1 MNSNYYNTKL
11 QSLIEEARK
20 DGIGLYNNRFFERIS
35 DNKFPVMEVF
45 FVDNTTYEEFGK
57 YHIYKRTVKISQED
71 YDRIVTYAKE
81 NNYKRIRLNCS
92 NGDDCIEEIFYDN
105 DESGMDFSSLNVG
118 GDLTIVYNS
127 YRVYTTHDECIDLFL
142 TKENDD
148 DDFPRGYISFYIME
162 RRDFEKAENVN
173 LNLEKFMRDNK

>member
-1 MNSNYYNTKL
+1 
-11 QSLIEEARK
+11 
-20 DGIGLYNNRFFERIS
+20 
-35 DNKFPVMEVF
+35 
-45 FVDNTTYEEFGK
+45 
-57 YHIYKRTVKISQED
+57 
-71 YDRIVTYAKE
+71 
-81 NNYKRIRLNCS
+81 
-92 NGDDCIEEIFYDN
+92 
-105 DESGMDFSSLNVG
+105 MDFSSLNVG